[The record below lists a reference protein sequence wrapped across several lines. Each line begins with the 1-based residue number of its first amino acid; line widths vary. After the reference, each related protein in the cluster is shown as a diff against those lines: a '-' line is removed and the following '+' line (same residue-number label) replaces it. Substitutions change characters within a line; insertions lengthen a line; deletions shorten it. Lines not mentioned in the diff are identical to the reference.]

1 MIPQDR
7 PITRPQSIH
16 MSKCSAADY
25 MLTNKYAATI
35 NHYAAIARNRLFQ
48 MPLPETH
55 SICSIEG
62 IHLVS
67 PYKINHLPLHNN
79 KIRSYS
85 PSTRVPHCIVPENS
99 TIVRS

>member
-1 MIPQDR
+1 MIPKDR
-7 PITRPQSIH
+7 QITRPKRIH
-16 MSKCSAADY
+16 ISKCTVADY
-25 MLTNKYAATI
+25 MLNNKYAATI
-35 NHYAAIARNRLFQ
+35 NHYGAIDRHRLFQ
-48 MPLPETH
+48 MLLPETH

-67 PYKINHLPLHNN
+67 PYKTNHLPVHNN